1 MPELIGT
8 SAAPRHQLPRQ
19 AARFERASAV
29 APESEDGQRR
39 MYGDR
44 MQIRKTQAI
53 VQPRWG
59 LIAATLLGVALSLG
73 IGVGLGGALVAV
85 GIGLGWLSIALV
97 ALIWHELG
105 TAYLVWQATSRQS

>member
-8 SAAPRHQLPRQ
+8 SHAPRHQLPRQ
-19 AARFERASAV
+19 TPRFERGVAE
-29 APESEDGQRR
+29 APEAEDGLRR

-44 MQIRKTQAI
+44 MQIRKTQAMP
-53 VQPRWG
+53 QPKWG
-59 LIAATLLGVALSLG
+59 LLMATLLVVALSLG

-97 ALIWHELG
+97 ALIWHDLG
-105 TAYLVWQATSRQS
+105 LAYHVWQANSK